1 MVIIEHRFEHIA
13 NDGRRRRAWIESLS
27 SFFVT
32 TIAPESVVPITAF
45 HRYHHMN
52 QLVFGEIDASPQTI
66 ERTPAMVAAQNL
78 DHVVLRLYTSGRTNI
93 LTAGNAAEITQPSFV
108 TFDLSQPILSETK
121 GMTGLNLAIPRRLL
135 EGRVG
140 DVSAWHG
147 QIVPTA
153 SSPIARLLAD
163 HFQNVSA
170 CLRTATPAQMSHI
183 VPATTAL
190 CNALFLSE
198 ADSAYN
204 KTAVTGIAM
213 RQFIDEHLATIDA
226 EMLMARFAISRTPL
240 YKLFEADGGVY
251 AYIRERRL
259 ARAMEVL
266 TRLTANRRPMIAR
279 LAFECGFENERV
291 FSRAFR
297 RKYGLNPSEVDAER
311 RPEIQREHTSL
322 LLSWMKDL

>member
-1 MVIIEHRFEHIA
+1 MIVDYQFQHIS
-13 NDGRRRRAWIESLS
+13 DDEKRRRAWIESLS
-27 SFFVT
+27 SFFIT
-32 TIAPESVVPITAF
+32 TIEADAIVPPTAF

-52 QLVFGEIDASPQTI
+52 QLVFGEIDASAQTI

-93 LTAGNAAEITQPSFV
+93 SVSGSPSEITQPSFV

-147 QIVPTA
+147 QIVPSV
-153 SSPIARLLAD
+153 SSPITKLLAD
-163 HFQNVSA
+163 HFANLVQSV
-170 CLRTATPAQMSHI
+170 RVATPAQASH
-183 VPATTAL
+183 VVSATIAL
-190 CNALFLSE
+190 CNAMFLSE
-198 ADSAYN
+198 TDSAYN
-204 KTAVTGIAM
+204 QAAVTGIAI
-213 RQFIDEHLATIDA
+213 RQFIEENLATIDA
-226 EMLMARFAISRTPL
+226 EMLMARFALSRTPL
-240 YKLFEADGGVY
+240 YKLFDADGVVY
-251 AYIRERRL
+251 TYIRERRL
-259 ARAMEVL
+259 ARAMQIL
-266 TRLTANRRPMIAR
+266 TRSSSERRPPIRR
-279 LAFECGFENERV
+279 LAFDCGFENEQV

-311 RPEIQREHTSL
+311 RPDVATEHTSL

>member
-1 MVIIEHRFEHIA
+1 MIIEHRFEHIA

-32 TIAPESVVPITAF
+32 TINPDAVVPTSAF

-52 QLVFGEIDASPQTI
+52 QLVFGEIKASPQSI
-66 ERTPAMVAAQNL
+66 ERKLAMVATQNL
-78 DHVVLRLYTSGRTNI
+78 NHLVLRLYTSGHTNI
-93 LTAGNAAEITQPSFV
+93 SIASNTAEIRQPSFV
-108 TFDLSQPILSETK
+108 AFDFSQPILSETK
-121 GMTGLNLAIPRRLL
+121 GMTGLNHAIPRRLL
-135 EGRVG
+135 ESRVD

-153 SSPIARLLAD
+153 SSPIAKLLAD
-163 HFQNVSA
+163 HFRNVCA
-170 CLRTATPAQMSHI
+170 CLRASTPAQMSHI

-204 KTAVTGIAM
+204 MAAVTSIAM

-226 EMLMARFAISRTPL
+226 EMLMAQFAISRTPL

-259 ARAMEVL
+259 ARAMQAL
-266 TRLTANRRPMIAR
+266 TRSGASRRPMIAR

-297 RKYGLNPSEVDAER
+297 RKYGLNPSEVDAGR
-311 RPEIQREHTSL
+311 MPEIEREHTSL
-322 LLSWMKDL
+322 LLS

>member
-1 MVIIEHRFEHIA
+1 MIIDHRFDHIL
-13 NDGRRRRAWIESLS
+13 DGEKRRRAWIDTLS

-32 TIAPESVVPITAF
+32 HIDPDSVVPTTAF

-66 ERTPAMVAAQNL
+66 ERTPALVAAQNL
-78 DHVVLRLYTSGRTNI
+78 DHIVLRLYTSGRTNI
-93 LTAGNAAEITQPSFV
+93 SIAGQAREITQESFV

-121 GMTGLNLAIPRRLL
+121 GMTGFNLAIPRRIL

-147 QIVPTA
+147 QIVPSA
-153 SSPIARLLAD
+153 SNPVTKLLAD
-163 HFQNVSA
+163 HFRNVSA
-170 CLRTATPAQMSHI
+170 CLKTATPAQMSHVI
-183 VPATTAL
+183 PATTAL
-190 CNALFLSE
+190 CNAIFLSE

-204 KTAVTGIAM
+204 QAAVTSIAI
-213 RQFIDEHLATIDA
+213 RQFIDENLATINA
-226 EMLMARFAISRTPL
+226 EMLMTRFALSRTPL

-251 AYIRERRL
+251 AYIRDRRL
-259 ARAMEVL
+259 SRAMQILAQPGE
-266 TRLTANRRPMIAR
+266 RKPQIATIGYA
-279 LAFECGFENERV
+279 LGFENDRV

-297 RKYGLNPSEVDAER
+297 RKYGLNPSEVDRESQSRFHLER
-311 RPEIQREHTSL
+311 ESL

>member
-1 MVIIEHRFEHIA
+1 MIIDHQFQHISD
-13 NDGRRRRAWIESLS
+13 DGRRRRAWIASLS

-32 TIAPESVVPITAF
+32 TIDPDAVVPTTAF

-52 QLVFGEIDASPQTI
+52 QLVFGEIDASAQTI

-78 DHVVLRLYTSGRTNI
+78 DHVVLRLYISGQTNI
-93 LTAGNAAEITQPSFV
+93 SIAGHATEITQPAFV

-153 SSPIARLLAD
+153 SSPITKLLAD

-170 CLRTATPAQMSHI
+170 CLRSATPAQMSHI

-204 KTAVTGIAM
+204 KAAVTGIAM

-226 EMLMARFAISRTPL
+226 EMLMAHFAISRTPL

-259 ARAMEVL
+259 ARAMQAL
-266 TRLTANRRPMIAR
+266 TRSGASRRPMIAR

-297 RKYGLNPSEVDAER
+297 RKYGLNPSEVDGGCL
-311 RPEIQREHTSL
+311 PEMEREHTSL

>member
-1 MVIIEHRFEHIA
+1 MIIEHRFEDIA
-13 NDGRRRRAWIESLS
+13 DDRRRRHAWIASLS
-27 SFFVT
+27 SFFAT
-32 TIAPESVVPITAF
+32 TIDPDAVVPPSAF

-52 QLVFGEIDASPQTI
+52 QLVFGEIEASPQTI
-66 ERTPAMVAAQNL
+66 ERTPAMVAAQSL
-78 DHVVLRLYTSGRTNI
+78 DHVVLRLYTSGQTNI
-93 LTAGNAAEITQPSFV
+93 SIAGHAAEITQPAFV
-108 TFDLSQPILSETK
+108 PFDLSQPILSETK

-135 EGRVG
+135 EGRVS

-147 QIVPTA
+147 QIVPTT
-153 SSPIARLLAD
+153 SSPIAKLLAD
-163 HFQNVSA
+163 HLRNVSA
-170 CLRTATPAQMSHI
+170 CLRSATPAQMSHI

-204 KTAVTGIAM
+204 KAAVTSIAM
-213 RQFIDEHLATIDA
+213 RQFIDKHLATIDA
-226 EMLMARFAISRTPL
+226 EMLMAQFAISRTPL

-259 ARAMEVL
+259 ARAMQVL
-266 TRLTANRRPMIAR
+266 TRSGAGRRPMIAR

-297 RKYGLNPSEVDAER
+297 RKYGMNPSEVDVGR
-311 RPEIQREHTSL
+311 LPEIEREHTSL

>member
-1 MVIIEHRFEHIA
+1 MIIDHQFQHISD
-13 NDGRRRRAWIESLS
+13 DGRRRRAWIDSLS

-32 TIAPESVVPITAF
+32 TIDPDAVVPTSAF

-66 ERTPAMVAAQNL
+66 ERTPTMVAAQNL
-78 DHVVLRLYTSGRTNI
+78 DHVVLRLYTSGHTNI
-93 LTAGNAAEITQPSFV
+93 SIAGTAAEITQPSFV

-153 SSPIARLLAD
+153 SSPITKLLAD
-163 HFQNVSA
+163 HFRNVSA
-170 CLRTATPAQMSHI
+170 CLTSATPAQMSHI
-183 VPATTAL
+183 VPATIAL

-204 KTAVTGIAM
+204 KAAVTSIAM
-213 RQFIDEHLATIDA
+213 RQFIDEHLAIIDA

-259 ARAMEVL
+259 ARAMQMLSRSSVG
-266 TRLTANRRPMIAR
+266 RRPMIAR

-297 RKYGLNPSEVDAER
+297 RKYGLNPSEVDAGR
-311 RPEIQREHTSL
+311 LPEIEREHSSL

>member
-1 MVIIEHRFEHIA
+1 MIIDHRFDHILDA
-13 NDGRRRRAWIESLS
+13 ETRRRAWIDTLS

-32 TIAPESVVPITAF
+32 QIDPEAIVPTTAF

-66 ERTPAMVAAQNL
+66 ERTPALVAAQNI

-93 LTAGNAAEITQPSFV
+93 SIAGQAHEITQESFV

-147 QIVPTA
+147 QILPSA
-153 SSPIARLLAD
+153 SSPITKLLAD
-163 HFQNVSA
+163 HFRNVSA

-204 KTAVTGIAM
+204 HAAVTNIAI
-213 RQFIDEHLATIDA
+213 RQFIDENLATIDV
-226 EMLMARFAISRTPL
+226 EILMARFALSRTPL

-251 AYIRERRL
+251 AYIRDRRL
-259 ARAMEVL
+259 SRAMQVL
-266 TRLTANRRPMIAR
+266 SRSSAGRRPMIAR
-279 LAFECGFENERV
+279 LAYECGFENERV

-297 RKYGLNPSEVDAER
+297 RKYGLNPSEINASSLPLTD
-311 RPEIQREHTSL
+311 REHASL

>member
-1 MVIIEHRFEHIA
+1 MIIDHQFQHISD
-13 NDGRRRRAWIESLS
+13 DGRRRRAWIESLS
-27 SFFVT
+27 SFFIT
-32 TIAPESVVPITAF
+32 TIDPEAVVPTTAF

-52 QLVFGEIDASPQTI
+52 QLVFGEIDASAQTI
-66 ERTPAMVAAQNL
+66 ERTPALVASQNL

-93 LTAGNAAEITQPSFV
+93 SIAGNAAEITRPSFV

-121 GMTGLNLAIPRRLL
+121 GMTGLNLAVPRRLL

-140 DVSAWHG
+140 DISAWHG
-147 QIVPTA
+147 QILPAA
-153 SSPIARLLAD
+153 SSPITKLLAD

-170 CLRTATPAQMSHI
+170 CLRTASPAQMSHI

-204 KTAVTGIAM
+204 QVAVTGIAM
-213 RQFIDEHLATIDA
+213 RQYIDENLATIDA
-226 EMLMARFAISRTPL
+226 EMLMDRFAISRTPL

-251 AYIRERRL
+251 AYIRDRRL
-259 ARAMEVL
+259 ARAMQVL
-266 TRLTANRRPMIAR
+266 TRADASRRPMIAR

-297 RKYGLNPSEVDAER
+297 RKYGLNPSEVDGNR
-311 RPEIQREHTSL
+311 LPEIERERTSL